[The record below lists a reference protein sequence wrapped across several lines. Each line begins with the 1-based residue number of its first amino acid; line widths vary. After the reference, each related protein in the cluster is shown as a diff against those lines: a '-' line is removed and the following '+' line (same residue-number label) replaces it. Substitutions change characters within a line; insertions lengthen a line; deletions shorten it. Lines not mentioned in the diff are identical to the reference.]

1 MFKAKETFS
10 LVLAV
15 MINDETKEHTMAVAN
30 PAAIIRS
37 G

>member
-15 MINDETKEHTMAVAN
+15 MINDETIEHIMAVAK